1 MMPGSFLV
9 LNIWVGSLF
18 SVRVSA
24 ASQIYFKCKSNNTNE
39 LGVEHFPSPSPFLLW
54 RSRALCQWAG
64 LVLRVQGCLDSQEAT
79 SSRRKHKSS
88 AAYVANSDNLE
99 NRPLPFLLFAAASG
113 WPTWVKTWD
122 KIRGWLSQPVRMVD
136 GRWCMKRKRC
146 ALGAAWKSDLES
158 LLLSYRLLT
167 SAFYI

>member
-24 ASQIYFKCKSNNTNE
+24 ASQMYFKCKSNNTNE
-39 LGVEHFPSPSPFLLW
+39 LRVEHFPSPSPSLLW
-54 RSRALCQWAG
+54 RSRVLCQWAG
-64 LVLRVQGCLDSQEAT
+64 LVLRVQGSLDSQEAT

-88 AAYVANSDNLE
+88 AAWVANPDDLE
-99 NRPLPFLLFAAASG
+99 NRPLPFFLSAAATG
-113 WPTWVKTWD
+113 WLTWVKTWG
-122 KIRGWLSQPVRMVD
+122 KIRVWLSQPIRVVD
-136 GRWCMKRKRC
+136 GWWCMKRKRC

-158 LLLSYRLLT
+158 HLLSYRLLT